1 MIITAATTSHVAL
14 VGDIGGTN
22 ARFALADLDTLGL
35 TDVAILSGAD
45 FPTLADAA
53 NAYLARHAARPRQ
66 AALAIAAPIIG
77 DTIRFTNSPWVCSVS
92 ALGADMQVESLSLL
106 NDFEALAHALPHLDR
121 GGLVRIGGGE
131 PHPHAAKVVL
141 GPGTGL
147 GVGGLVRSASG
158 WIPVP
163 GEGGHVALAAETPEE
178 FGIIET
184 MRRSFGRVSA
194 ERLLSGPG
202 LSDLHDAIRMVAG
215 APPTR
220 LAPGEI
226 IAAARAGE
234 DKPAI
239 EALNRFIVWLGRFA
253 GDMALS
259 FGARGGVY
267 IGGGIAPRI
276 LPELQDGRFRTAF
289 EAKGRMTPFVAPIPI
304 HVITTGDAAL
314 TGVAAF
320 LGGAAFTR

>member
-1 MIITAATTSHVAL
+1 MSAPASRIAL

-22 ARFALADLDTLGL
+22 ARFAIADLDTLGL
-35 TDVAILSGAD
+35 TDFAVLSGAD

-53 NAYLARHAARPRQ
+53 NAYLARHKIRPRQ
-66 AALAIAAPIIG
+66 AALAIAASIIG
-77 DTIRFTNSPWVCSVS
+77 DTIQFTNSPWLCRAS
-92 ALGADMQVESLSLL
+92 ALGREVDIESLSLL
-106 NDFEALAHALPHLDR
+106 NDFEALALALPHLDSA
-121 GGLVRIGGGE
+121 GLVRIGGGE
-131 PHPHAAKVVL
+131 ALPQATKIVL

-147 GVGGLVRSASG
+147 GIGGLVWSAAG
-158 WIPVP
+158 WTPVP
-163 GEGGHVALAAETPEE
+163 GEGGHVSLAAETREE
-178 FGIIET
+178 FEIVEA
-184 MRRSFGRVSA
+184 MRKQFGRVSA

-202 LSDLHDAIRMVAG
+202 LSDLHDAIRAIAG
-215 APPTR
+215 AQSPR
-220 LAPGEI
+220 LTPGEI

-234 DKPAI
+234 DRAAVD
-239 EALNRFIVWLGRFA
+239 ALDRFIVWLGRFA

-289 EAKGRMTPFVAPIPI
+289 DAKGRMTPFVAPIPI

-320 LGGAAFTR
+320 LGGTAFTR

>member
-1 MIITAATTSHVAL
+1 MAAPTPRVAL

-35 TDVAILSGAD
+35 SDVAILSGAD

-53 NAYLARHAARPRQ
+53 NAYLARHATRPRQ
-66 AALAIAAPIIG
+66 AALAIAAPILG
-77 DTIRFTNSPWVCSVS
+77 DTIQFTNSPWVCSVS
-92 ALGADMQVESLSLL
+92 ALTADMQVEKLSLL
-106 NDFEALAHALPHLDR
+106 NDFEALAQALPHLDR

-131 PHPHAAKVVL
+131 ARPRATKIVL

-147 GVGGLVRSASG
+147 GIGGLVWSATG
-158 WIPVP
+158 WTPVP
-163 GEGGHVALAAETPEE
+163 GEGGHVALAAETREE
-178 FGIIET
+178 FEIIET
-184 MRRSFGRVSA
+184 VRRQFGRVSA

-202 LSDLHDAIRMVAG
+202 LSDLHDAIRTVAG

-226 IAAARAGE
+226 IAAARDG
-234 DKPAI
+234 DDPPAV
-239 EALNRFIVWLGRFA
+239 EAVDRFIIWLGRFA

-276 LPELQDGRFRTAF
+276 LPELQDGRFRSAF
-289 EAKGRMTPFVAPIPI
+289 DAKGRMTPFVAPIPI

-320 LGGAAFTR
+320 LGATAFTR